1 MSGQMLYLWDATDY
15 GTPTNMD
22 EVFKTFNQLIEKPER
37 PSSAI
42 LAFAQRIQDLAR
54 FHQVFQ
60 EPTKQLYHN
69 LVAQF
74 KQHQYALH
82 SLELPYGNYLPL
94 LKTLGD
100 TAAAFNL
107 VIYDD
112 QLGVAY
118 LPTKKVL
125 PDNRA
130 IDWLMQKDFLANKTF
145 KNLNEFKDYVQP
157 IMHEL
162 MARYG
167 LSYELLTPISTKPVY
182 IKKTTYGIQYISVG
196 YTQDKEGD
204 YGLNGCLYINIPLVE
219 NIYHKFDFF
228 KEKNSKSVEMLL
240 LHDLYPPPSEFLRED
255 NSKLKLKTKEDV
267 TTRLQWF
274 EDGFLKA
281 LAIAE
286 NIKGLDKLLNVDFNP
301 RFKEKSQNRGVYT
314 PRCLIVARLAN
325 NPNFDELAV
334 SLANPLWPGAN
345 QESLPREWP
354 KLVQYLREDINP
366 ETCWQQFAQLQ
377 QEEQRREEARLNALQ
392 RQYNPQTSEELMG
405 LASQFYDAKTHLIWQ
420 RCCVG
425 QQWVNGKVIGYPQL
439 LSWDEVQKI
448 LAQESD
454 KGWRLPTFEEL
465 KTLIFTSRIGCIS
478 KEGFDFYEIQERRF
492 SELWIS
498 PLDDICT
505 MSVNNV
511 ENPKTNDLPYIRT
524 TKYKPNSVLKGYLR
538 LVKSVS

>member
-54 FHQVFQ
+54 FHQVFA

-118 LPTKKVL
+118 LPSKKVL

-167 LSYELLTPISTKPVY
+167 LSF
-182 IKKTTYGIQYISVG
+182 
-196 YTQDKEGD
+196 TQIPSHDQA
-204 YGLNGCLYINIPLVE
+204 CLY
-219 NIYHKFDFF
+219 
-228 KEKNSKSVEMLL
+228 
-240 LHDLYPPPSEFLRED
+240 
-255 NSKLKLKTKEDV
+255 
-267 TTRLQWF
+267 
-274 EDGFLKA
+274 
-281 LAIAE
+281 
-286 NIKGLDKLLNVDFNP
+286 
-301 RFKEKSQNRGVYT
+301 
-314 PRCLIVARLAN
+314 
-325 NPNFDELAV
+325 
-334 SLANPLWPGAN
+334 
-345 QESLPREWP
+345 
-354 KLVQYLREDINP
+354 
-366 ETCWQQFAQLQ
+366 
-377 QEEQRREEARLNALQ
+377 
-392 RQYNPQTSEELMG
+392 
-405 LASQFYDAKTHLIWQ
+405 
-420 RCCVG
+420 
-425 QQWVNGKVIGYPQL
+425 
-439 LSWDEVQKI
+439 
-448 LAQESD
+448 
-454 KGWRLPTFEEL
+454 
-465 KTLIFTSRIGCIS
+465 
-478 KEGFDFYEIQERRF
+478 
-492 SELWIS
+492 
-498 PLDDICT
+498 
-505 MSVNNV
+505 
-511 ENPKTNDLPYIRT
+511 
-524 TKYKPNSVLKGYLR
+524 
-538 LVKSVS
+538 

>member
-1 MSGQMLYLWDATDY
+1 MLYLWDATDY

-167 LSYELLTPISTKPVY
+167 LSFTQIPSHEKPVY
-182 IKKTTYGIQYISVG
+182 IKQLEYGLQYISVG
-196 YTQDKEGD
+196 YKQDKEGD
-204 YGLNGCLYINIPLVE
+204 YELDGMLYIDVPFVG
-219 NIYHKFDFF
+219 NIYNKFDLA
-228 KEKNSKSVEMLL
+228 KGINSTVSMQLL
-240 LHDLYPPPSEFLRED
+240 YGLYPSSND
-255 NSKLKLKTKEDV
+255 SKLKLKTKEDV

-286 NIKGLDKLLNVDFNP
+286 NIKGLDRLLNGDVNE
-301 RFKEKSQNRGVYT
+301 RFKSNIQGRGVYT

-325 NPNFDELAV
+325 NPRFEELAI
-334 SLANPLWPGAN
+334 SLATPRSPGAN
-345 QESLPREWP
+345 QESLPTEWP

-377 QEEQRREEARLNALQ
+377 LEEQRREEARLNALQ
-392 RQYNPQTSEELMG
+392 RQFNPQTSEELMS
-405 LASQFYDAKTHLIWQ
+405 LASQFYDAKTNLTWQ
-420 RCCVG
+420 QCCVG
-425 QQWVNGKVIGYPQL
+425 QQWVDGKVIGNPQL

-448 LAQESD
+448 LAEA
-454 KGWRLPTFEEL
+454 KHGGWRLPTKTEL
-465 KTLIFTSRIGCIS
+465 QSLVFTSRIGYIT
-478 KEGFDFYEIQERRF
+478 KEGFDFYERKEYFFIDH
-492 SELWIS
+492 WIS
-498 PLDDICT
+498 PLDDICI